1 MPSLLSRRPPSS
13 VLSVR
18 ADAVG
23 PAADVELTVRINGEL
38 AEQRT
43 VAAGT
48 LLELGRWGEGTTIDA
63 EVSNL
68 NGAGA
73 VRSHILLDGCFQA
86 TELCEAPGCTA
97 HAHHV
102 VSGQRPCGPSH

>member
-48 LLELGRWGEGTTIDA
+48 LLQLGRWAEGTTIDA
-63 EVSNL
+63 EVGNV

-73 VRSHILLDGCFQA
+73 VRSNILLDNCFQVSEQCA
-86 TELCEAPGCTA
+86 SPGCTA
-97 HAHHV
+97 SSHHV
-102 VSGQRPCGPSH
+102 VSSQRPCGPLY